1 MVVDVTEDGF
11 PVHAISPASECR
23 RTTRMAALSIAAG
36 PELDHP
42 ANQWGAGKMTAAS
55 GGRRLNI
62 LIASPLEAEQVQRI
76 RDFAPDRAEVMY
88 APELLATPRYVA
100 DHHGVARDLDEAELQ
115 RWRDL
120 LARAD
125 ISFDFDFRD
134 AADMPKNAPQLKWV
148 QATSAGIGEFLRRTE
163 LDKSGIVFTTAAGV
177 HARPLTEFAML
188 GLLYF
193 FRDVPYLQAIKSRKH
208 WERYTVRG
216 LEGARVL
223 VVGPG
228 SVGREIARACDSFG
242 MEVWALRRAPGSAS
256 PEGVTRVIERQAL
269 RMALSEVDA
278 VVLSCPLT
286 EETRQM
292 IGAPEIEAMRPGM
305 VLVNVARGAV
315 VNEPAMVEALRSGHI
330 KGAALDVFAI
340 EPLPAESPLWE
351 LPNVI
356 VSPHSASTVAAE
368 NRRIVDIFLD
378 NLGRFLDGRHM
389 RNRFELERGY

>member
-1 MVVDVTEDGF
+1 MTDV
-11 PVHAISPASECR
+11 
-23 RTTRMAALSIAAG
+23 
-36 PELDHP
+36 
-42 ANQWGAGKMTAAS
+42 S
-55 GGRRLNI
+55 GGGRLNI
-62 LIASPLEAEQVQRI
+62 LIASPLEAEQVHRI

-100 DHHGVARDLDEAELQ
+100 DHHGVPRDLGEADLQ
-115 RWRDL
+115 RWRNL

-134 AADMPKNAPQLKWV
+134 AANMPKNAPQLKWV
-148 QATSAGIGEFLRRTE
+148 QATSAGIGEFLKRTG

-193 FRDVPYLQAIKSRKH
+193 FRDVPYLQAMKARRH

-223 VVGPG
+223 IVGLG
-228 SVGREIARACDSFG
+228 SVGREIARECTSFG
-242 MEVWALRRAPGSAS
+242 MQVWGTRRAAGSAPP
-256 PEGVTRVIERQAL
+256 PEGVTRVIDRQAL
-269 RMALSEVDA
+269 RIALSQVDA

-292 IGAPEIEAMRPGM
+292 IGAPEIEAMKPGM

-330 KGAALDVFAI
+330 KGAALDVFAV

-368 NRRIVDIFLD
+368 NSRIVDIFLD

-389 RNRFELERGY
+389 RNRFEMERGY

>member
-1 MVVDVTEDGF
+1 MSDTSG
-11 PVHAISPASECR
+11 
-23 RTTRMAALSIAAG
+23 AA
-36 PELDHP
+36 
-42 ANQWGAGKMTAAS
+42 
-55 GGRRLNI
+55 RCNI

-76 RDFAPDRAEVMY
+76 RDFAPDRAEVMHT
-88 APELLATPRYVA
+88 PDLLATPRYLA
-100 DHHGVARDLDEAELQ
+100 DHHGNPRDLGEADLR
-115 RWRDL
+115 RWRAL

-134 AADMPKNAPQLKWV
+134 AANMPRNAPHLKWV
-148 QATSAGIGEFLRRTE
+148 QATSAGIGEFLKRTG
-163 LDKSGIVFTTAAGV
+163 LDKSNIVFTTAAGV

-193 FRDVPYLQAIKSRKH
+193 FRDVPGLHAMKATKH

-223 VVGPG
+223 IVGLG
-228 SVGREIARACDSFG
+228 SVGREIARECASFG
-242 MEVWALRRAPGSAS
+242 MEVWGTRRSAAS
-256 PEGVTRVIERQAL
+256 AAPEGVSRVVDQKAL
-269 RMALSEVDA
+269 CRALSEVDA

-292 IGAPEIEAMRPGM
+292 IGTPEIAAMKRGM

-315 VNEPAMVEALRSGHI
+315 VNEPGMVEALRSGHI
-330 KGAALDVFAI
+330 KGAALDVFAV
-340 EPLPAESPLWE
+340 EPLPPESPLWD

-368 NRRIVDIFLD
+368 NSRIVDIFLD
-378 NLGRFLDGRHM
+378 NLGRFLDGRPL
-389 RNRFELERGY
+389 RNLFEAGRGY